1 MARQG
6 PSAWH
11 QEVLMNRAFF
21 ASWLLLAV
29 AGCQL
34 PPERA
39 APPLL
44 PENAPPQ
51 TYTDLIRRARRQ
63 ADAADE
69 VFFMNKWS
77 ELEEAAKGLEQTAR
91 FLNEATDV
99 PAKHKDTLK
108 VEAEDLGKDAVKLRE
123 AAKAQQVEEAKET
136 LRRIILK
143 VRDWQSG
150 K

>member
-1 MARQG
+1 
-6 PSAWH
+6 
-11 QEVLMNRAFF
+11 MNRAYF

-39 APPLL
+39 APPPL

-51 TYTDLIRRARRQ
+51 AYADLVSRARSQ
-63 ADAADE
+63 ASAANE
-69 VFFMNKWS
+69 AFYVNKWP

-91 FLNEATDV
+91 FLSQATDV
-99 PAKHKDTLK
+99 PAKHKDSLT
-108 VEAEDLGKDAVKLRE
+108 VEAGDLGKDAVKLRE
-123 AAKAQQVEEAKET
+123 AAKAQQDKPCNEI
-136 LRRIILK
+136 LQRINLK
-143 VRDWQSG
+143 VRDLRPD